1 METKTKFVDLNGF
14 QVMDLTPDMDR
25 PLALVDLDVLIRLAS
40 NLGRTNVYKIQRDL
54 ISDVR
59 NVDTTSRDNSKEAL
73 QELVHIC
80 SEFMAFHR
88 TVNLI
93 QKISHPLNVTK
104 HRLDDEPITGTN
116 LDEL

>member
-1 METKTKFVDLNGF
+1 MTKEENKYVDVNGV
-14 QVMDLTPDMDR
+14 QVMDLSPDMDR
-25 PLALVDLDVLIRLAS
+25 PLAIVDLDVLIRLAS
-40 NLGRTNVYKIQRDL
+40 NLKRTNVYKIKSSL
-54 ISDVR
+54 ISDIR
-59 NVDTTSRDNSKEAL
+59 NVDTNGDDSKESL

-104 HRLDDEPITGTN
+104 HKLDDEPITGTN